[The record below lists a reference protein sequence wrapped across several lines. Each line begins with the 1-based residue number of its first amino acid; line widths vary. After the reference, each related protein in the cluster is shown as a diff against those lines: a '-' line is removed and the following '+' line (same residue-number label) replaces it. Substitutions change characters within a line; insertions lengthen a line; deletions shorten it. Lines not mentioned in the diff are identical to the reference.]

1 MSDIPA
7 SDKPRQKDQA
17 RIISRPG
24 AVQKT
29 PAWPEEEP
37 DPQFAPGSTRPVE
50 MSEKDNDKDTPIGMT
65 EETVAA
71 LAADLDTPKVDVTA
85 VPENSAQLPPFD
97 AEIHQEEPQAGAP
110 AAQDDDQEGST
121 TVMLNVNPAADLDT
135 IPVDDA
141 AVSEDS
147 TPLTANDA
155 QGHQEEPQAGAAVP
169 QDADQEDTPTMP
181 AINPEDGVDAVAE
194 KPISEAELIPAGF
207 SDGDVAEDQPGT
219 DTDPAM
225 VGGQGTDADQPES
238 GSDKSP
244 APANAQMISEI
255 VLSVLRGMTADN
267 ATEES
272 KAKAHAEF
280 NILRK
285 AIKKTVEGKKTLTEK
300 KSYVEGMYTTM
311 LPIDTKAKKLTAVSS
326 IMRGDAGLELKKG
339 IPHGQFRSAI
349 MDKFPAQRYRKLQ
362 EDMSLAGTNSVE
374 RHCDLGVTTLVKF
387 AAIIKKDEYLRN
399 LPDPVQT
406 ILAQVK
412 NDTGFIGENYT
423 TLADIAIADFKL
435 RKAQLVIDPATLRD
449 FIAAGHTLD
458 GKDIKEMLAMK
469 KVKEEALARG
479 EDAPDPA
486 DFLQAI
492 TDSAGT
498 RVFALTGAHT
508 TEEQMATSPDMPP
521 AIPEINSTLV
531 KTTETLTQALSL
543 PEFPKKDVD
552 RSAVRNLMEV
562 LKRIDDA
569 TNQS

>member
-7 SDKPRQKDQA
+7 SGKPRHKNQV
-17 RIISRPG
+17 RIISRPD
-24 AVQKT
+24 ATQMT
-29 PAWPEEEP
+29 PAWPVEEP
-37 DPQFAPGSTRPVE
+37 DPQFDPGSAHWVE
-50 MSEKDNDKDTPIGMT
+50 MSEKDTPTNDIAG
-65 EETVAA
+65 EIVVA
-71 LAADLDTPKVDVTA
+71 
-85 VPENSAQLPPFD
+85 SA
-97 AEIHQEEPQAGAP
+97 
-110 AAQDDDQEGST
+110 T
-121 TVMLNVNPAADLDT
+121 
-135 IPVDDA
+135 DA

-147 TPLTANDA
+147 TPLPTLDVEE
-155 QGHQEEPQAGAAVP
+155 HQEGPQVGAPVDQDEAQKGSTAVMPTAAPGADLDATPVDDAAVSEDTAPLTEHESEDQSKESQAGAAVA
-169 QDADQEDTPTMP
+169 QDADQEDTPTIP

-194 KPISEAELIPAGF
+194 KPIFEAELIPPGL

-219 DTDPAM
+219 DTAPAM
-225 VGGQGTDADQPES
+225 VEGQASDADLPDPSTDE
-238 GSDKSP
+238 SP

-255 VLSVLRGMTADN
+255 VLSILRGMTADN

-285 AIKKTVEGKKTLTEK
+285 AIKKTVEEKKSLTEK
-300 KSYVEGMYTTM
+300 KSYLVGMYTTM
-311 LPIDTKAKKLTAVSS
+311 LPIDAKAKNLTAVSS
-326 IMRGDAGLELKKG
+326 IMRGDAGIAMKKG
-339 IPHGQFRSAI
+339 IPHGQFSSAI
-349 MDKFPAQRYRKLQ
+349 RDKFPAQRFRKLQ
-362 EDMSLAGTNSVE
+362 EDMSLAGTNSIE
-374 RHCDLGVTTLVKF
+374 RHCNLGVTALVKL

-406 ILAQVK
+406 ILAQVQ

-449 FIAAGHTLD
+449 FIAAGFTLES
-458 GKDIKEMLAMK
+458 KDIKEMQAMQN
-469 KVKEEALARG
+469 G
-479 EDAPDPA
+479 EDSLDPST
-486 DFLQAI
+486 FLQDV
-492 TDSAGT
+492 TNNAGT
-498 RVFALTGAHT
+498 RVFALTGTST
-508 TEEQMATSPDMPP
+508 TEEQMAASPNMPP

-543 PEFPKKDVD
+543 PEFPTKDVD